1 MASETEEEKAL
12 KVYDNFINLA
22 GTGTNPYTTLGV
34 SNEESDSAI
43 KKKYLNLARKHHPD
57 RGGAEEKFKIIK
69 SAYDC
74 LVPEFRKY
82 TDVLIKET
90 LSSSAAPTPSSSQTA
105 RRASASHPAPKAHAP
120 PRSSRSNRDIPR
132 APWSFSSTTPP
143 FSERLACLKAF
154 VREYESNV
162 FFSKTLFDRGRS
174 LAAIERGE
182 PDPLFDEFGIRLSN
196 TLNHLKK
203 DQRLLLTKEVVNFR
217 NAFLR
222 YEYDFYINKKGSGL
236 NFMKT
241 TLNSLSSL
249 CFDLPI
255 MPPRKREVL
264 TIFLVGLVA
273 QLYGNSYKNKH
284 ATVDITNVGKVLDE
298 IREWW
303 GLSPARR
310 YELPRY
316 SFFQTPLEQPSSS
329 GAHHPSSSST
339 PPPRKR

>member
-1 MASETEEEKAL
+1 MASETKEEKAL

-34 SNEESDSAI
+34 SNKESDSAI
-43 KKKYLNLARKHHPD
+43 KKKYLKLAREHHPD

-82 TDVLIKET
+82 TDILIKET
-90 LSSSAAPTPSSSQTA
+90 PSSSAAPTPSSSQTA
-105 RRASASHPAPKAHAP
+105 GHASSGHPAPKTHTP
-120 PRSSRSNRDIPR
+120 PSSSRVNRDIPR
-132 APWSFSSTTPP
+132 EPWSFSSKTPP
-143 FSERLACLKAF
+143 FAERLACLKAF

-162 FFSKTLFDRGRS
+162 FFSKTLYDRGRS
-174 LAAIERGE
+174 LAAIERGDA
-182 PDPLFDEFGIRLSN
+182 DPVFDEFRTRLSN
-196 TLNHLKK
+196 ILNHLKK
-203 DQRLLLTKEVVNFR
+203 EQRLLLPIEVVNFR

-222 YEYDFYINKKGSGL
+222 YEHDFYINKKGSGL
-236 NFMKT
+236 SFMKT

-249 CFDLPI
+249 CFELPI

-273 QLYGNSYKNKH
+273 QLYGTSYKNKH
-284 ATVDITNVGKVLDE
+284 QTVDATNVGKVLDE

-303 GLSPARR
+303 GLGPAVRH
-310 YELPRY
+310 LPGY
-316 SFFQTPLEQPSSS
+316 SFFQTPPDQPASS
-329 GAHHPSSSST
+329 GAHHPSSSSA